1 MGKNELIYK
10 KKINRITDVESKLMI
25 TRGEEERGL
34 N

>member
-1 MGKNELIYK
+1 MGKNELIY